1 MIVNNKTYNNV
12 TLIYPINILKNQQCD
27 TVYKKQKKH
36 CDYNINFKQIP
47 YKTFSTCIPKTPIWK
62 DKNFAKILDKIISNP
77 SNILGEGI
85 SSIVYSLEEFGIN
98 DLVIKFPR
106 SCEQKDI
113 YAPFHYVK
121 DICPDL
127 NIGQPI
133 ASNTSGISILKKI
146 EGYAHGIPIS
156 NMLNA
161 NCKISYIHAKSFL
174 EQLKVLSEF
183 KDSAYIDLAQQFKVI
198 NKTNRYFVDTNP
210 NNLMVDVK
218 NQKLTVIDL
227 LDKNQMPMYEKYKSD
242 VNALISLCCD
252 GITHI
257 ALYNQLSDSE
267 KKLYKQYSET
277 IIEKCKKAAKIAK
290 LERSEITMGEY
301 YDLEM
306 NYDTFK
312 FNRKHNGP
320 WSNRHNAFRQM
331 YPNIIPSQ
339 RICPLDKELKTSV
352 TDIIRRF
359 QDTEQIPDYYL
370 SSMYNMKLLD
380 NENIIEIIEQ
390 IPEKISKID
399 MEYFVQNRVPLTR
412 YDTTKI
418 IESRLNCLNATEI
431 NEQSREYIEHIDT
444 ILKTE
449 FEKLKNIPNGKKMVI
464 VTGLP
469 ASGKSRLIKSRFK
482 KDYYIADIDIIK
494 YLFPSYE
501 KEGKRLNNLHS
512 ITKKILQQDILPKVI
527 EQGKNVV
534 IPTTGISEYIV
545 RLATPAKKQGYDV
558 EIIHCS
564 ALLSESIQNVIERF
578 EREGRFVDPYFVML
592 RAPYMEEPFTDLKD
606 SKLIDKMTVIR
617 NI

>member
-242 VNALISLCCD
+242 VNA
-252 GITHI
+252 
-257 ALYNQLSDSE
+257 
-267 KKLYKQYSET
+267 
-277 IIEKCKKAAKIAK
+277 
-290 LERSEITMGEY
+290 
-301 YDLEM
+301 
-306 NYDTFK
+306 
-312 FNRKHNGP
+312 
-320 WSNRHNAFRQM
+320 
-331 YPNIIPSQ
+331 
-339 RICPLDKELKTSV
+339 
-352 TDIIRRF
+352 
-359 QDTEQIPDYYL
+359 
-370 SSMYNMKLLD
+370 
-380 NENIIEIIEQ
+380 
-390 IPEKISKID
+390 
-399 MEYFVQNRVPLTR
+399 
-412 YDTTKI
+412 
-418 IESRLNCLNATEI
+418 
-431 NEQSREYIEHIDT
+431 
-444 ILKTE
+444 
-449 FEKLKNIPNGKKMVI
+449 
-464 VTGLP
+464 
-469 ASGKSRLIKSRFK
+469 
-482 KDYYIADIDIIK
+482 
-494 YLFPSYE
+494 
-501 KEGKRLNNLHS
+501 
-512 ITKKILQQDILPKVI
+512 
-527 EQGKNVV
+527 
-534 IPTTGISEYIV
+534 
-545 RLATPAKKQGYDV
+545 
-558 EIIHCS
+558 
-564 ALLSESIQNVIERF
+564 
-578 EREGRFVDPYFVML
+578 
-592 RAPYMEEPFTDLKD
+592 
-606 SKLIDKMTVIR
+606 
-617 NI
+617 